1 MWDWEVGGSTTAFR
15 PLATLLEEHM
25 YIDDGLVRKSLHS
38 SNQPV
43 QNKNTQKLYTQR

>member
-1 MWDWEVGGSTTAFR
+1 MVRHCGTGEEEDRLAFR

-43 QNKNTQKLYTQR
+43 QNKNTRKL